1 MKFYTYYVALGYLKK
16 RGFTRFETFDGKV
29 VTIGQLMHS
38 PIVSAPQ
45 DPAFIPHGDG
55 TIRNSAG
62 LIIIRPAKEA

>member
-16 RGFTRFETFDGKV
+16 RGFTRFETFDGQIKS
-29 VTIGQLMHS
+29 IGQLMHS
-38 PIVSAPQ
+38 PIVSAPKETI
-45 DPAFIPHGDG
+45 FIPHGDG